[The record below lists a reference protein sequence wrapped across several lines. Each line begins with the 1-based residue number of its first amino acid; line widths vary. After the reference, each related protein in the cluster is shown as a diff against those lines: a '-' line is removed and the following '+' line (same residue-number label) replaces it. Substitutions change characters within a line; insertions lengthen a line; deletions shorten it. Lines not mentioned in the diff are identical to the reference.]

1 LGVDEDQSPPSSVPV
16 AIPRDRLSGAAYG
29 WSKIMRKLGI
39 QFTVTLA
46 LGLAAAPLSPSFASG
61 SSPGPTPDQQQL
73 AFSLDEMNC
82 FSSDIQ
88 ARADTPEKESAE
100 KPGIVIADERGGGS
114 NGIPCAHRD
123 PKSPP
128 AWRNQS

>member
-1 LGVDEDQSPPSSVPV
+1 
-16 AIPRDRLSGAAYG
+16 
-29 WSKIMRKLGI
+29 MRKLGSHI
-39 QFTVTLA
+39 SLALA
-46 LGLAAAPLSPSFASG
+46 LGLAALPSSLSASDSPLSP
-61 SSPGPTPDQQQL
+61 TYDQQQL

-88 ARADTPEKESAE
+88 AVAVTPETESAE
-100 KPGIVIADERGGGS
+100 EPGVVIADERGGGS

>member
-1 LGVDEDQSPPSSVPV
+1 
-16 AIPRDRLSGAAYG
+16 
-29 WSKIMRKLGI
+29 MRKLGI
-39 QFTVTLA
+39 QLTMTLA
-46 LGLAAAPLSPSFASG
+46 LGLATVPSSLSAASDSPRMKPVGGA
-61 SSPGPTPDQQQL
+61 QEL

-88 ARADTPEKESAE
+88 ARAVTLETESAE
-100 KPGIVIADERGGGS
+100 KPGVVIADERGGGS

-128 AWRNQS
+128 AWRKQS

>member
-1 LGVDEDQSPPSSVPV
+1 
-16 AIPRDRLSGAAYG
+16 
-29 WSKIMRKLGI
+29 MRKLGI
-39 QFTVTLA
+39 QISFALA
-46 LGLAAAPLSPSFASG
+46 LGLAASPSFLSAAASDAPRTNPVDG
-61 SSPGPTPDQQQL
+61 SHEL

-88 ARADTPEKESAE
+88 ARADTPETESAE

-128 AWRNQS
+128 AWRKQS